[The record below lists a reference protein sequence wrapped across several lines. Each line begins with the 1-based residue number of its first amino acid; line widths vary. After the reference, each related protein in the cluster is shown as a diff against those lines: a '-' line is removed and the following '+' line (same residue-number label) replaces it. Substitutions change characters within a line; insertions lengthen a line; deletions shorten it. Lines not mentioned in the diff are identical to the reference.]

1 MPLFL
6 GLRYGLENILGLLAQ
21 ARLVETVRRV
31 WLRSAVAASEA
42 GVMVKKLLDKK
53 FWSGSVVSQPWR
65 RVQLPSYK
73 QRSAEHHSPERS
85 SPLGHVGRFAL
96 VAEPGLQERFS
107 LSSGHCLSSSTST
120 ELACKKCI
128 LIT

>member
-1 MPLFL
+1 M
-6 GLRYGLENILGLLAQ
+6 
-21 ARLVETVRRV
+21 
-31 WLRSAVAASEA
+31 AVSEA
-42 GVMVKKLLDKK
+42 GVMVKKLLDEK
-53 FWSGSVVSQPWR
+53 FWSGSVVRQPWR
-65 RVQLPSYK
+65 RVQSPSYK
-73 QRSAEHHSPERS
+73 QRSAKHLSPERS